1 MRIRLMTTADYEAV
15 YALWMACKGM
25 GLNNLDDSPEGI
37 ARFLE
42 RNPETCFVAETDT
55 AEDDQNPK
63 IVGVI
68 LAGHDGRRGYIY
80 HTAAH
85 PEFRHRGIATA
96 LVEATTAALKRQNI
110 NKVALVVFSKND
122 DGNRFW
128 EALGFTQ
135 RTDLTYRNLAL
146 TDITRIDT

>member
-1 MRIRLMTTADYEAV
+1 MRIRLMTTSDYEAV
-15 YALWMACKGM
+15 YALWMACAGM

-42 RNPETCFVAETDT
+42 RNPETCFVAEDT
-55 AEDDQNPK
+55 ENQQL
-63 IVGVI
+63 VGVI

-80 HTAAH
+80 HTATH
-85 PEFRHRGIATA
+85 PEFRHQGIATA

-135 RTDLTYRNLAL
+135 RTDLNYRNLAL